1 MGQVKTPN
9 VENLVIQNNFKLRVL
24 AYRKL
29 STQELQCATK
39 EYMRNKKI
47 RSLPVSGE
55 DTIVTIIGHDGC

>member
-29 STQELQCATK
+29 SAQELRCAAV

-47 RSLPVSGE
+47 RSLPMSGE